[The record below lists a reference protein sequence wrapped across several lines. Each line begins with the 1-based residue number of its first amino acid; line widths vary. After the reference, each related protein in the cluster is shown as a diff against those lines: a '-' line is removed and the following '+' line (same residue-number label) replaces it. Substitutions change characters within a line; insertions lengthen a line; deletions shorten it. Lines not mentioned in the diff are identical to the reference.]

1 MVSPARRREA
11 VAEAQTTLEVS
22 ERRACQVIGQPR
34 STQRYAVKER
44 NGERP
49 LVSSML
55 DLVRRHPRY
64 GYRRVWALLRR
75 EGYRVN
81 VKRIYRLW
89 RKEGLKVPQKQ
100 RKKRR
105 LGCSANG
112 CVRHRAAYI
121 NQVWCYAFVREQTTD
136 GRTLKFL
143 TVEDEYT
150 REALAIEGERSITST
165 DLIETLRYLFEVR
178 GAPQHIRSDNGPEFI
193 AQGLRRWLAE
203 SGVGTLYIEPGAPW
217 ENGFNESFN
226 SRLRDELL
234 NGELFTSLQEA
245 NPSRLRARVVT
256 EDYRREYNHRRPHS
270 SLGYPTPAAFAAAC
284 RAGYAA
290 LRLRSARPT
299 RRNTVDSHSGWYMN
313 WGQVTRLHMHFV
325 PTSSSWLNMVERW
338 FRNITTQRL
347 RRGTFSNVQVL
358 EKAIEDYIAAHNPNP
373 KPFVWTADLK
383 DIIPKLVRAPQ
394 ALDTF
399 RYQ

>member
-1 MVSPARRREA
+1 
-11 VAEAQTTLEVS
+11 
-22 ERRACQVIGQPR
+22 
-34 STQRYAVKER
+34 
-44 NGERP
+44 
-49 LVSSML
+49 ML

-64 GYRRVWALLRR
+64 GYRRVWVLLRS

-105 LGCSANG
+105 LGCSAHG
-112 CVRHRAAYI
+112 CVRHRAEHI
-121 NQVWCYAFVREQTTD
+121 DHVWCYDFVSDQTTD

-143 TVEDEYT
+143 TLEDEYT
-150 REALAIEGERSITST
+150 REALALEVERSITST

-193 AQGLRRWLAE
+193 AQALRRWLAE
-203 SGVGTLYIEPGAPW
+203 SGVGPLYIEPGAPW

-245 NPSRLRARVVT
+245 KVVT
-256 EDYRREYNHRRPHS
+256 EDYRLEYNHRRPHS
-270 SLGYPTPAAFAAAC
+270 SLGYQTPAAFAAAC

-290 LRLRSARPT
+290 LRHGSAPPARHGEARSTLTAA
-299 RRNTVDSHSGWYMN
+299 
-313 WGQVTRLHMHFV
+313 
-325 PTSSSWLNMVERW
+325 
-338 FRNITTQRL
+338 
-347 RRGTFSNVQVL
+347 GT
-358 EKAIEDYIAAHNPNP
+358 
-373 KPFVWTADLK
+373 
-383 DIIPKLVRAPQ
+383 
-394 ALDTF
+394 
-399 RYQ
+399 